1 MLIAR
6 DTLKP
11 IVLIRNIFYI
21 ISFDFIDLHI
31 NLMHKLTLI
40 TLKKLKLTHNVAILR
55 SSLTEYLTNVMPHK
69 ADITLEVYK

>member
-40 TLKKLKLTHNVAILR
+40 TKET
-55 SSLTEYLTNVMPHK
+55 K
-69 ADITLEVYK
+69 ANAQRRYPNK